1 MFPAILR
8 DKLMQVQEE
17 LSTSL
22 RSLVL
27 VADGSSQA
35 APKKTDRLDEVHL
48 NAGADLLNR
57 YQFHWCRIREASERN
72 YRLAQESDTA
82 IQEVAAYVARQNQLV
97 AELQQGLAGLRRTDQ
112 QLRELTSRLVDTGA
126 QLQQT
131 ESQLALLEDLLDESA
146 LQRRMAECRTD
157 ARLLEQRKMADL
169 QRLQGGARH
178 EKYLEQV

>member
-1 MFPAILR
+1 M
-8 DKLMQVQEE
+8 
-17 LSTSL
+17 
-22 RSLVL
+22 VL
-27 VADGSSQA
+27 KWNQNFLLKENYFYSIFYTGGGGGGG
-35 APKKTDRLDEVHL
+35 
-48 NAGADLLNR
+48 GAL
-57 YQFHWCRIREASERN
+57 
-72 YRLAQESDTA
+72 QESDTA
-82 IQEVAAYVARQNQLV
+82 IQEVAAYVGRQNQLV

-178 EKYLEQV
+178 EKYLEQAKK